1 MAPSKPY
8 TSQDV
13 ARLVNRWQICC
24 FFDVATDNTIIS
36 IAAHDLYRKN
46 STLRCAPEA
55 LEKIKTAL
63 KKAYDQGIREV
74 GLFAPHAL
82 RIELMDT
89 ALSITDDPDWLVS
102 LRAEMPYIRDM
113 LATQS
118 KIWNDE
124 TFNAKMDEQLK
135 VMEKQVCDSLGF
147 TNEVLLELLQYIDV
161 EKAEDL
167 PPHLRALFADGTPE
181 VKKEQ

>member
-24 FFDVATDNTIIS
+24 FFDVATNNTIIS
-36 IAAHDLYRKN
+36 IASHDLYRKN
-46 STLRCAPEA
+46 SALRCDPEA

-63 KKAYDQGIREV
+63 KKAYDDGIREV

-89 ALSITDDPDWLVS
+89 ALSITNDVDWLVS
-102 LRAEMPYIRDM
+102 LRAEMPYVRDM
-113 LATQS
+113 LGTQS

-124 TFNAKMDEQLK
+124 ISNAKMSEQLK
-135 VMEKQVCDSLGF
+135 VMEKQVADSLGF
-147 TNEVLLELLQYIDV
+147 TNEILLELLQYMDV
-161 EKAEDL
+161 ENVEDL
-167 PPHLRALFADGTPE
+167 PPHLRVLFADGAP
-181 VKKEQ
+181 KAPKE